1 MHNVIII
8 QAKTIYIF
16 DPNDSVVIIQMIE
29 SEKFAIMKLR
39 KYPRNNIMVS
49 VSPWALRLLNNP
61 THFKLVVENNCLV
74 YKPLW
79 LGNDVKEELTDGA
92 DTR

>member
-1 MHNVIII
+1 M
-8 QAKTIYIF
+8 
-16 DPNDSVVIIQMIE
+16 SE
-29 SEKFAIMKLR
+29 SSSILKLR
-39 KYPRNNIMVS
+39 VYKGNRLLS
-49 VSPWALRLLNNP
+49 ASPWALKMLNNP

-79 LGNDVKEELTDGA
+79 LGNGVMEELTDGA